1 MAHITVKVTSKN
13 QLTLPKRIMERL
25 DYPTHFKLGVSN
37 GVLWLFPGR
46 LVSLELQASTAGIP
60 LDVLRLAQKMVR
72 EGKDLEEGPVAA
84 PREKEE
90 AAGPGG

>member
-72 EGKDLEEGPVAA
+72 EGKDLEEA
-84 PREKEE
+84 PGTAPGERE